1 MTPALDFHSLPNDS
15 KHVYLIDD
23 DASMRSAI
31 KGILGS
37 FDYQVHLFSSAK
49 DFLDAQ
55 THATPAVIVVDMSMP
70 DLSGVE
76 LQAELHKR
84 GWKIP
89 MIFISGDSTL
99 PQVVTAMKGGA
110 VEFLLKP
117 FDREELHAAVV
128 KGLAQDINRMRSDMH
143 RVAVEERL
151 QKLTPRERE
160 VFDRL
165 SLGYNNAQI
174 QSALNISLPTAKQ
187 YKSVVMRKLSIGSL
201 SELLTLSRDATARVQ
216 DKGTDVTH

>member
-31 KGILGS
+31 KGILGC

-49 DFLDAQ
+49 DFLDVQ
-55 THATPAVIVVDMSMP
+55 THSTPAVIIVDMSMP
-70 DLSGVE
+70 DLSGIE
-76 LQAELHKR
+76 LQAELQKR
-84 GWKIP
+84 GRQIP
-89 MIFISGDSTL
+89 MIFISGRSTL
-99 PQVVTAMKGGA
+99 PQVVAAMKGGA
-110 VEFLLKP
+110 IEFLLKP
-117 FDREELHAAVV
+117 FDREELLAAVAQ
-128 KGLAQDINRMRSDMH
+128 GLAQDINQMRASM
-143 RVAVEERL
+143 RRLAVEERL
-151 QKLTPRERE
+151 QSLTPRERE

-165 SLGYNNAQI
+165 SLGYNNTQI
-174 QSALNISLPTAKQ
+174 QGALNISLPTAKQ